1 MAGGLVGS
9 GRTERPTVLDCN
21 QQHSEFESC
30 AYRLGVP
37 AERILRHA
45 ADRCGAHGL
54 DAGKRAGPLH
64 FLRTP
69 TDLHLATTRLP
80 SALREALGPHAA
92 EDLVTIVDE
101 MRAEHADFRAEFAE
115 FRREMQTR
123 FQAIDTRFDRVDQR
137 FQALETKLGDVK
149 ADLMK
154 WSFVFWVGAVTAIA
168 VLAGVLER

>member
-1 MAGGLVGS
+1 M
-9 GRTERPTVLDCN
+9 T
-21 QQHSEFESC
+21 
-30 AYRLGVP
+30 

-45 ADRCGAHGL
+45 ADRCGVHGL
-54 DAGKRAGPLH
+54 DAGKGARARH

-80 SALREALGPHAA
+80 SALREALGPAA
-92 EDLVTIVDE
+92 ADDLVTIVDE
-101 MRAEHADFRAEFAE
+101 MRADRAELRAEFAA
-115 FRREMQTR
+115 FRREMQVR
-123 FQAIDTRFDRVDQR
+123 FDAIDTRFDRVDQR
-137 FQALETKLGDVK
+137 FQTLETKLGDVK